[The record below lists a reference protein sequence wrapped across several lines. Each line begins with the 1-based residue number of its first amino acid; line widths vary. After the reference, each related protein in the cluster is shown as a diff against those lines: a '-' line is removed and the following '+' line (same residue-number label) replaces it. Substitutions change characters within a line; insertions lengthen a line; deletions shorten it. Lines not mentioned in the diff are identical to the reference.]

1 MAVALENARL
11 FTEAQGKAVLEERQ
25 RLARDLHDSV
35 TQSLYSLT
43 LLAEAGR
50 RLIDLDV
57 PQAARYLND
66 MGEIAQQSLKEMRLL
81 VYQLRPLALAHEGL
95 IGALQ
100 ARLDSVE
107 KRAGVEARFLI
118 EGSLGNLPPALEEAL
133 FRIAQEALNNALK
146 HAAARS
152 IVVRLRGDDDCVT
165 LEVADDG
172 RGSAL
177 LSEDVK
183 GGLGLTSMR
192 ERVTQLH
199 GTLAI
204 DSAPG
209 QGTRVAVEVPRANSD
224 R

>member
-1 MAVALENARL
+1 M
-11 FTEAQGKAVLEERQ
+11 
-25 RLARDLHDSV
+25 
-35 TQSLYSLT
+35 
-43 LLAEAGR
+43 
-50 RLIDLDV
+50 
-57 PQAARYLND
+57 
-66 MGEIAQQSLKEMRLL
+66 
-81 VYQLRPLALAHEGL
+81 

-107 KRAGVEARFLI
+107 KRAGIEARFLI
-118 EGSLGNLPPALEEAL
+118 EGNLGNLLPTLEEAL

-152 IVVRLRGDDDCVT
+152 VVVRLRGEDECVT

-177 LSEDVK
+177 LNTDVK

-192 ERVTQLH
+192 ERVAQLQ
-199 GTLAI
+199 GTLTI

-209 QGTRVAVEVPRANSD
+209 AGTRITVEVPRPLAAAA
-224 R
+224 